1 MRRVTQV
8 LGQDRAFSLLQSCLQ
23 SGRLHHAYIFYGPQG
38 VGKSIVAKWF
48 AKTLLCLD
56 AQPDFSGQITPCE
69 SCTSCKLLQ
78 SMEQPAGAEGS
89 ENTTPARP
97 TAHPD
102 LHVVT
107 KELARFSEDAAVR
120 QRKLLNIPVD
130 VIETNLLQP
139 AYLAPTLGKRKVF
152 IVDEAELIDPVGQN
166 KLLKTLEEPP
176 DGTFII
182 LVTSSHDR
190 LLTTIRSRCQQVP
203 FAALSPEVI
212 EQWAQQHASSWS
224 ADERVWLARFSGGSL
239 GRAVMAVEY
248 DLRQWGKVVLP
259 AIDGMG
265 RNSYP
270 TRLGKEIHG
279 FIEDLAAKWV
289 DNHDNAS
296 KDAANKMASAMMW
309 SMITQHARAKLA
321 TAAASLTPGDFVSAD
336 AALVP
341 WTRVV
346 DAVSTV
352 ESETAA
358 NVNLAL
364 ACDHFVSLLFRGLLS
379 PT

>member
-8 LGQDRAFSLLQSCLQ
+8 LGQDRAFSLLQACLQ

-38 VGKSIVAKWF
+38 VGKSIVARWY

-56 AQPDFSGQITPCE
+56 AQPDFSGQISACGA
-69 SCTSCKLLQ
+69 CASCKLLDAMDAPV
-78 SMEQPAGAEGS
+78 SDDDAD
-89 ENTTPARP
+89 ARP

-102 LHVVT
+102 LHLVN
-107 KELARFSEDAAVR
+107 KELARFSDDAAVR

-130 VIETNLLQP
+130 VIETHLLEP

-166 KLLKTLEEPP
+166 KLLKTLEEPTP
-176 DGTFII
+176 GTFII
-182 LVTSSHDR
+182 LVSSSQDR
-190 LLTTIRSRCQQVP
+190 LLATIRSRCQQVP
-203 FAALSPEVI
+203 FAALSAEVI
-212 EQWAQQHASSWS
+212 DQWAKQHASEWS
-224 ADERVWLARFSGGSL
+224 ADERAWLARFSGGSL
-239 GRAVMAVEY
+239 GRAAMAVEY
-248 DLRQWGKVVLP
+248 DLRPWGKTVIGAIEQISRTNYP
-259 AIDGMG
+259 A
-265 RNSYP
+265 
-270 TRLGKEIHG
+270 RLGKDIHA
-279 FIEDLAAKWV
+279 FIEDLAARWV

-321 TAAASLTPGDFVSAD
+321 AAAATLAPGDFVSAD
-336 AALVP
+336 AALLP
-341 WTRVV
+341 WTRAI

-358 NVNLAL
+358 NVNLSL
-364 ACDHFVSLLFRGLLS
+364 ACDHFVSLLFRAMTS
-379 PT
+379 NP